1 MNNIV
6 HNVTTEAT
14 IYFANGTSFSV
25 PMSDPLQ
32 QGLSNYC
39 TSISIKEQLYSQ
51 NNNNVV
57 GNVCANTL
65 SMKLI
70 SKDGLLISSNDQS
83 TYYGYM
89 NNTAYIDVAV
99 TGDDNVRT
107 VLGRYFV
114 EAWENGV
121 TASTANEVNIS
132 AVDLLGKIKNISLRK
147 IRLQRNL
154 SIQTYLKS
162 ILDKLNSELPST
174 MQIQYNLS
182 DLNIF
187 HNSGYNWQ
195 LLYNN
200 IDRDTFENVLN
211 NIAQNTLSHLWIDR
225 NRYFKTDWLLDDSQE
240 QHVCDVSGSTNVLDY
255 GTNIADTSKASG
267 IEVTYIDN
275 VSYNDKELA
284 SIKDYSLNSGVN
296 QINNANLNSDK
307 ILSVNTIETINQTGT
322 SKCVSFFNYKNS
334 IDLKILSTA
343 SSVADIKIWGTVI
356 NEITNIVTMY
366 KSNSDKNNII
376 QIDNRILRKELI
388 QTYATGL
395 LNLISL
401 DNANI
406 YVEGFINPQVKIG
419 DMVSVVGSKLGIDA
433 DYKVIG
439 VELTLGTSYR
449 CRLQLLRTFEVE

>member
-1 MNNIV
+1 
-6 HNVTTEAT
+6 
-14 IYFANGTSFSV
+14 
-25 PMSDPLQ
+25 
-32 QGLSNYC
+32 
-39 TSISIKEQLYSQ
+39 
-51 NNNNVV
+51 
-57 GNVCANTL
+57 
-65 SMKLI
+65 
-70 SKDGLLISSNDQS
+70 
-83 TYYGYM
+83 
-89 NNTAYIDVAV
+89 
-99 TGDDNVRT
+99 

-174 MQIQYNLS
+174 MQIRYNLN

-195 LLYNN
+195 LWYNN

-240 QHVCDVSGSTNVLDY
+240 QPVCDVSGSTNVLDY

-356 NEITNIVTMY
+356 NEITNLVTMY

-419 DMVSVVGSKLGIDA
+419 DMVSVVGYKLGIDA